1 MKFSDCGRSSG
12 ASRRA
17 SSMRLGMVTAGF
29 LKAATRTSSWS
40 SSSSLAISPRQA
52 STDFSSTASWKAP
65 SAYRRATLLPLGTQ
79 FGFLDGFFDQLLVL
93 ARVQVLTNDA
103 GRGLYR
109 QVGDLRPQLL
119 DRFLAL
125 TVDFAA
131 GLGHDLVGLLF
142 RLLLKL
148 LTKGLPHL
156 GGLVDHGP
164 RLDEPDADDHQ
175 DEQPALQLGLPGSA
189 FDRAARH
196 QPIADARTQRAQPE
210 QQPEGNHRCSQNDR
224 SFQLC
229 PPLAIHDSRQPGWRA
244 RCTTR

>member
-40 SSSSLAISPRQA
+40 SSSSLAISSRQV

-103 GRGLYR
+103 GREPAGERAPGQPPEHSHHY
-109 QVGDLRPQLL
+109 QKNDQLRHQRRVDGQQAGVEKDHFVIWLSNGFAKIKKSP
-119 DRFLAL
+119 RPSPMMGSASMNPMPMTIKTNSRPCSSGCRAVPS
-125 TVDFAA
+125 TV
-131 GLGHDLVGLLF
+131 
-142 RLLLKL
+142 
-148 LTKGLPHL
+148 
-156 GGLVDHGP
+156 
-164 RLDEPDADDHQ
+164 RLDTNPSPM
-175 DEQPALQLGLPGSA
+175 PAPNALNPSSSPKAITVAPRTIALSNSVLP
-189 FDRAARH
+189 
-196 QPIADARTQRAQPE
+196 
-210 QQPEGNHRCSQNDR
+210 
-224 SFQLC
+224 
-229 PPLAIHDSRQPGWRA
+229 
-244 RCTTR
+244 